1 MTDED
6 DFDIEGFKTDF
17 ARGFEQRLGHAL
29 RESLEVARNAA
40 SDNTPPPQ
48 VGDVWR
54 VRWQGAAGAVL
65 VTYIDEKRNLSAPTS
80 SMRDA
85 VAALR
90 VAPVSFDEE
99 PDEHAV
105 LAPAFAH
112 DLGFDVAVWVDD
124 EAEVP
129 ARVLE
134 VKLGQFTVPGTE
146 RLPRGTRNWGPTDPR
161 TRTRAHLQDLV
172 EELAVATWAPRSSQG
187 VSLPD
192 LLAAADIREVADA
205 LGSVPLAMQ
214 LRRGQATLTAEQADR
229 LAPVLSKTPD
239 ELLAANPALPD
250 DLIAIMDQPSVR
262 SLVDRIAVRHQ
273 QDEVTAWRD
282 AAYGVYTL
290 AAREHSRTA
299 TTNWEGRVRAYFDA
313 VLHDPQ
319 SRVGAAKRPDG
330 PSKDEQL

>member
-1 MTDED
+1 MSDKD
-6 DFDIEGFKTDF
+6 NLDIEQFNTDF
-17 ARGFEQRLGHAL
+17 AHGFEQRLGDVL
-29 RESLEVARNAA
+29 REGLHVAHHAT

-54 VRWQGAAGAVL
+54 VRWQDTAGTVL
-65 VTYIDEKRNLSAPTS
+65 VTYIEERHTAGGGARHDT
-80 SMRDA
+80 

-124 EAEVP
+124 QGDVP

-134 VKLGQFTVPGTE
+134 VKLGQFAIPGTE
-146 RLPRGTRNWGPTDPR
+146 GLPRGTRNWGPTDPR
-161 TRTRAHLQDLV
+161 TRVRAHLQDLV
-172 EELAVATWAPRSSQG
+172 AELAEATWAPESSYD

-192 LLAAADIREVADA
+192 LLATADIRAVAGA

-214 LRRGQATLTAEQADR
+214 LRRGQTILTPEQADT
-229 LAPVLSKTPD
+229 LAPVLGRTPE
-239 ELLAANPALPD
+239 ELLAANSPFPD
-250 DLIAIMDQPSVR
+250 DLIAVMDQPSVR
-262 SLVDRIAVRHQ
+262 SLVDRLSARHHE
-273 QDEVTAWRD
+273 DELTAWRA

-290 AAREHSRTA
+290 AAREHTRTMV
-299 TTNWEGRVRAYFDA
+299 TNWAGRVRAYFDA
-313 VLHDPQ
+313 VLHDPNSSESAQ
-319 SRVGAAKRPDG
+319 QRPDG
-330 PSKDEQL
+330 PPEVQP